1 MNKKEKLTLI
11 AVGLIFFFISCFSA
25 LLLVT
30 SNNNEEG
37 DNSDGNPT
45 SSKHAKDSKDT
56 IKVGKYTLH
65 YGNYYCE
72 YEEYEDGKL
81 SMYEATLELDE
92 DEITIGDEDYDYT
105 IEGDE
110 LKLEEGPT
118 LRVTNNDRIRMEA
131 GAGLE
136 YNYMEEE

>member
-11 AVGLIFFFISCFSA
+11 AVGLMVFFISCFSVS
-25 LLLVT
+25 LLML
-30 SNNNEEG
+30 SNNNKEEG
-37 DNSDGNPT
+37 ESSNAST
-45 SSKHAKDSKDT
+45 SSKPAPAKDGT

-72 YEEYEDGKL
+72 YEEYDDGKL
-81 SMYEATLELDE
+81 IMKEAILELDE
-92 DEITIGDEDYDYT
+92 DEITIGDEDYEYA

-110 LKLEEGPT
+110 LKLKEGPI
-118 LRVTNNDRIRMEA
+118 LRVVKDDRIRVEA

-136 YNYMEEE
+136 YNYKEAK